1 VELTRFVHL
10 LRRQWVIIVACVLAG
25 AAVGVLLPMTMTPV
39 YDARAQSFITLADT
53 AGSPDASLYSS
64 SQFTMSRL
72 KSYTLLVGSSE
83 VLEPAIDDLD
93 LDVSVSELRNRV
105 TASSP
110 TGSFIVSVTATA
122 GSPDEAA
129 AVANAVSVRLGDMI
143 ESLEETTAGTQVR
156 STLVRTAEPPAAPSS
171 PRPKLALALGLLV
184 GLAAGLGLAAAR
196 QQLDRSVRT
205 SDQLKALAGAGVLAE
220 IPADSS
226 VAADTLSG
234 AVTEAF
240 RKLRAS
246 LRFVDVDHPPR
257 VVTVSSAVSAEG
269 KTSTAVNLAVSFAAS
284 GRSVCLVDADLRR
297 PAVSARIGILDSIG
311 LSDLLI
317 GEHTLEDV
325 LVTWR
330 PRVTVLPAGTLP
342 PDPVA
347 LLSSHAME
355 ALLADLRGRFDVV
368 VIDSPPLKPVVDGA
382 VLGAIADGTILVVRY
397 GSTDAPSVQRSVEVL
412 ADADARLLG
421 TVLNRVPRSR
431 RRRHG
436 DYAYVP
442 RTTRSPHQGA
452 HAAPARPADA
462 AEHPVA
468 VDPAAVDPTAGDP
481 TAGEPEAV
489 DALTDDEQVAGAR
502 SPDDRVIDDPVTEE
516 PVTEDQVT
524 DVQVTDVQATDDQ
537 AADDQGTD
545 DQGTD
550 DQGTDAPA
558 GDEQGTDERGP
569 GDGAAEASP
578 GAGAIAPDAAASTSG
593 GGQGKAR
600 GAKKGSSDR
609 VVPAPRDEPVEVK
622 H

>member
-1 VELTRFVHL
+1 MELTRFVHL

-25 AAVGVLLPMTMTPV
+25 TAVGVLLPMTMTPV

-53 AGSPDASLYSS
+53 AGSPDSSLYSS

-72 KSYTLLVGSSE
+72 KSYTLLVGSAE
-83 VLEPAIDDLD
+83 VLEPAIEDLGI
-93 LDVSVSELRNRV
+93 DVSVAELRNRV

-143 ESLEETTAGTQVR
+143 ESLEQTTAGTQVR
-156 STLVRTAEPPAAPSS
+156 STLVRAAEPPAAPSS

-196 QQLDRSVRT
+196 QQLDRSVRS
-205 SDQLKALAGAGVLAE
+205 SDHLKALAGAGVLAE

-226 VAADTLSG
+226 VAADSLSG
-234 AVTEAF
+234 GVTEAF

-257 VVTVSSAVSAEG
+257 VVTVSSAVSGEG
-269 KTSTAVNLAVSFAAS
+269 KTTTAVNLAVSFAAS

-317 GEHTLEDV
+317 GEHTLQDV

-330 PRVTVLPAGTLP
+330 PGVTVLPAGTLP

-355 ALLADLRGRFDVV
+355 ALLTDLRERFEVV

-412 ADADARLLG
+412 AEADARLLG

-436 DYAYVP
+436 DYSYVP
-442 RTTRSPHQGA
+442 RTTRAPHQGA
-452 HAAPARPADA
+452 HTAPAPVESAADREGADEHGTTAEPAGEQVTGSQVTGEQVTGEQPADEVTGVGVTHEQDADEPATGEHAVDEAEVDEQAVEEAEDSREQDAAAEPGTGSPGPADA
-462 AEHPVA
+462 A
-468 VDPAAVDPTAGDP
+468 
-481 TAGEPEAV
+481 
-489 DALTDDEQVAGAR
+489 
-502 SPDDRVIDDPVTEE
+502 
-516 PVTEDQVT
+516 
-524 DVQVTDVQATDDQ
+524 
-537 AADDQGTD
+537 
-545 DQGTD
+545 
-550 DQGTDAPA
+550 
-558 GDEQGTDERGP
+558 
-569 GDGAAEASP
+569 GDGRKPREA
-578 GAGAIAPDAAASTSG
+578 
-593 GGQGKAR
+593 KR
-600 GAKKGSSDR
+600 GSSDR

-622 H
+622 R